1 VSVLDIIGY
10 IYILYILREKERERE
25 REREMAPFGNVD
37 VKTKRRR
44 DFQGLDW

>member
-1 VSVLDIIGY
+1 MSVLDIIGY
-10 IYILYILREKERERE
+10 IYILYILREKERE

>member
-10 IYILYILREKERERE
+10 IYILYILREKERE